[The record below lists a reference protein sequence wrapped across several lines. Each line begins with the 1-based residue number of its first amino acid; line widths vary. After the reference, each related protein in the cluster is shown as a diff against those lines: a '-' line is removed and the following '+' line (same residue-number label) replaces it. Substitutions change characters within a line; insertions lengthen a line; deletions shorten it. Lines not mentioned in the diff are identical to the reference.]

1 MNTDGRRLVIHYP
14 VRWSGHALVTTF
26 HGLPGVLLAPYL
38 GLASVAPLPGVENL
52 VLVEAADGFRGSVP
66 PGAVVCAVGA
76 SPGAPLPEGWLRL
89 SRPEPGEL
97 LEVLTQQWPAKA
109 LEARLEGLEGR
120 AVFLA
125 EAVQHLTE
133 VSLALSAERD
143 HGALLS
149 LILSRARELAGCD
162 AGSLYLVER
171 EPRECL
177 RFVLAQNDSVSVPF
191 KATEMPLDP
200 ASLAGYVALTGET
213 LQLEDAYR
221 LPEGAPYSFN
231 RAFDTRAGYLTRS
244 MLVLPMRNHRG
255 DVTGV
260 LQLINRKK
268 DAAAHLSVREEVDRQ
283 VIPFEG
289 PVVDLARAVASM
301 AAVAID
307 NNTLLQNIQNLFEG
321 FVRASVTAIEQRDPT
336 TSGHSTRVALLT
348 VGLAELVDRV
358 DSGALSGVHFTRNQ
372 LTELRYAS
380 ILHDFGKVGVREQVL
395 VKAKKLYP
403 GDLERILTRLE
414 TARLCRERELL
425 RRKLALFESGA
436 RGGDPGLVALDTEL
450 AGAVQ
455 ELERFREVVLKANEP
470 SVLPEGEFSALQEI
484 ARRAFEDRCG
494 QERLLL
500 EPEEVRI
507 LSLRKGTLTEE
518 ERLEIESHVTHTFH
532 FLSQI
537 PWTPEL
543 KGVPAI
549 AYGHHEKLN
558 GCGYPRRLGAPE
570 IPVQSRMMTVS
581 DIFDALSASDRPY
594 KRAVPVDKTLD
605 ILRMEA
611 KDGMLDTVLVEL
623 FIEGKIFEQTL
634 HLRHAI
640 V

>member
-1 MNTDGRRLVIHYP
+1 M
-14 VRWSGHALVTTF
+14 
-26 HGLPGVLLAPYL
+26 
-38 GLASVAPLPGVENL
+38 
-52 VLVEAADGFRGSVP
+52 EAADAGRGSVP
-66 PGAVVCAVGA
+66 PGAVACAVGA
-76 SPGAPLPEGWLRL
+76 SPTAPLPEGWLRL
-89 SRPEPGEL
+89 VRQEPGEL
-97 LEVLTQQWPAKA
+97 LDLLSKQWPTRA
-109 LEARLEGLEGR
+109 LKTRLEGLEGR

-125 EAVQHLTE
+125 EAVQHLTD

-143 HGALLS
+143 HGTLLT

-162 AGSLYLVER
+162 AGSLYLVEH
-171 EPRECL
+171 EPRPCL

-221 LPEGAPYSFN
+221 LPEGAPYHFN
-231 RAFDTRAGYLTRS
+231 RAFDTRAGYVTRS
-244 MLVLPMRNHRG
+244 MLVLPMQNHRG

-260 LQLINRKK
+260 LQLINRKR
-268 DAAAHLSVREEVDRQ
+268 DPSARLVSREDVDRQ
-283 VIPFEG
+283 VVPFEG

-301 AAVAID
+301 AAVAIE
-307 NNTLLQNIQNLFEG
+307 NNTLLQNIQKLFEG

-348 VGLAELVDRV
+348 VGLAELVDRLDAGPLREV
-358 DSGALSGVHFTRNQ
+358 RFSREQ

-425 RRKLALFESGA
+425 RRKIALFEA
-436 RGGDPGLVALDTEL
+436 GGKGDDPALL
-450 AGAVQ
+450 ALEAERQAAVE

-470 SVLPEGEFSALQEI
+470 TVLPEGEFSALQEI
-484 ARRAFEDRCG
+484 ARRAFEDRSG

-518 ERLEIESHVTHTFH
+518 ERLEIESHVTHTFN

-543 KGVPAI
+543 KGVPGI

-558 GCGYPRRLGAPE
+558 GAGYPRRLGAPE
-570 IPVQSRMMTVS
+570 IPVQSRMMTVA

-594 KRAVPVDKTLD
+594 KRAVPIEKTLD
-605 ILRMEA
+605 ILKMEA
-611 KDGMLDTVLVEL
+611 KDGMLDGVLVDL

-634 HLRHAI
+634 HLRHTA